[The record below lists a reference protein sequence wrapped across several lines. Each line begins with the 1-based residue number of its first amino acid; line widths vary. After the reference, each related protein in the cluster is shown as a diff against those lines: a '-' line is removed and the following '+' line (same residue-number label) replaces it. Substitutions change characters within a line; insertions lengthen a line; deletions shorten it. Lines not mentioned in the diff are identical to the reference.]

1 MQQYERN
8 PNDGDD
14 PRDDADFEAWSE
26 ETGQYDYRRYLA
38 EAEEAMARRDSARA
52 ANRLIEFA
60 GALKRAEMELSP
72 LDVIALGAAREERQ
86 EVA

>member
-1 MQQYERN
+1 MQEYERN

-14 PRDDADFEAWSE
+14 PRDDADFKAWSA
-26 ETGQYDYRRYLA
+26 ETGQSDFRRYLN
-38 EAEEAMARRDSARA
+38 EAEEAMARRDTARA
-52 ANRLIEFA
+52 SDRLIEFA

-72 LDVIALGAAREERQ
+72 LEVIALGAAREERQ